1 MASLQRPESTAV
13 AKLTPKKLSEIV
25 VSDWGRARLEAFVP
39 KGMTLD
45 QIGQIVAIEARKV
58 PALLDCDPVSLVE
71 STARILS
78 WGLIPGETAYL
89 VPFGRTCQPIKGAE
103 GLIQLMYDSGHV
115 RAVDARVVYAGEHFR
130 FEQGLN
136 PILEHHP
143 SMTAKARGEIVGAYC
158 IIRLPFQ
165 NFVMEFYPADWIDQ
179 LRQGYSKQWKKGP
192 LPAWY
197 ARKTA
202 IIHTA
207 KLLPKNSKFAAIH
220 DAVRREEAELPQ
232 IEAEEAEIVETATEP
247 TDNRRIAPAAFDSYE
262 EDDA

>member
-1 MASLQRPESTAV
+1 MAETSTAV
-13 AKLTPKKLSEIV
+13 AKLTPKKLSEVV

-58 PALLDCDPVSLVE
+58 PALLDCDPVSIIE

-78 WGLIPGETAYL
+78 WGLVPGETAYL
-89 VPFGRTCQPIKGAE
+89 VPFGTTCQPIKGAE

-115 RAVDARVVYAGEHFR
+115 RAVDARVVYEGEPFR
-130 FEQGLN
+130 IVQGLN
-136 PILEHHP
+136 PVLEHQP
-143 SMTAKARGEIVGAYC
+143 SMSAKERGVILGAYC
-158 IIRLPFQ
+158 IVRLPFQ
-165 NFVMEFYPADWIDQ
+165 NFVMEFYPADVIEAI
-179 LRQGYSKQWKKGP
+179 RQKYSKQWKKGP
-192 LPAWY
+192 LPPWY

-220 DAVRREEAELPQ
+220 DAVRREESAEM
-232 IEAEEAEIVETATEP
+232 EVESADAEVLETTSTPLTRSDVA
-247 TDNRRIAPAAFDSYE
+247 DAFDAE
-262 EDDA
+262 VVE